1 MIEVNGEKTWVV
13 LSRSQ
18 AFASCPEKSDIVRV
32 DDFLQSC
39 AMQSDGTTGSKGQ
52 SILWLSFLLARL
64 IKIRLSIKLIL
75 TVLLSLL

>member
-18 AFASCPEKSDIVRV
+18 AFASCPEKSDVVRV

-52 SILWLSFLLARL
+52 SIKIMAILHSFH
-64 IKIRLSIKLIL
+64 
-75 TVLLSLL
+75 